1 MASDWI
7 AAARKEL
14 DRLTEPH
21 REKKVATVIA
31 IVDARIGGQSEET
44 VWDRSR
50 FSNVCA
56 RSVYHGKWKKNSLFM
71 DVLRKVTELAQGW
84 KDGEELRAIEL
95 AARKLRLASP
105 VVADQLV
112 SVATT
117 GRVRRLVDVGNGPQ
131 VLYENAAASEILRA
145 TLALL
150 DRAGMETAVK
160 TDARIDDGAPR
171 IVIDR

>member
-1 MASDWI
+1 MDSDWVI
-7 AAARKEL
+7 AARKEL
-14 DRLTEPH
+14 DRLKEPH

-31 IVDARIGGQSEET
+31 LVDARLSGQSEELI
-44 VWDRSR
+44 WDRDTHP
-50 FSNVCA
+50 NVCA
-56 RSVYHGKWKKNSLFM
+56 RSVYHGKWKKNVLFM

-112 SVATT
+112 SMATT
-117 GRVRRLVDVGNGPQ
+117 GRVRRVVDAGGKPNVI
-131 VLYENAAASEILRA
+131 YENAAAGEILRA

-160 TDARIDDGAPR
+160 SDARVDDGAPR